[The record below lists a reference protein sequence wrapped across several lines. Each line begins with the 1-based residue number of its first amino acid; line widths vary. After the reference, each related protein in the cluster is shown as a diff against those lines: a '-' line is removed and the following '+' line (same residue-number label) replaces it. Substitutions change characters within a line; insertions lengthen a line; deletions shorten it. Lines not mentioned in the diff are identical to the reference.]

1 MLELFQID
9 RNPIDWPPL
18 SVLETFGDSRD
29 INNGKE
35 WVRNLQ
41 TWMDAEISRNKE
53 FEDSGYSEQVDVSVD
68 SG

>member
-1 MLELFQID
+1 MLEVFQID

-29 INNGKE
+29 VNNRKD
-35 WVRNLQ
+35 WVCKLKA
-41 TWMDAEISRNKE
+41 WMEVETSRNKE
-53 FEDSGYSEQVDVSVD
+53 FEDSGYGEKVDASVD